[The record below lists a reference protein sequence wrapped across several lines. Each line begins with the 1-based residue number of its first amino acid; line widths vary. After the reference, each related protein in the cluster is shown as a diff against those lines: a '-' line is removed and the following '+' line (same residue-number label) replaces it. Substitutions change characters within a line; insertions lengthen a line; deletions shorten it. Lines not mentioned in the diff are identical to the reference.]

1 VAVVEAGMSA
11 ASVTQI
17 RRSVERVVS
26 AGDDVGPVGP
36 LPWARRAAA
45 ETGWPWAFALPAGLF
60 LIITFFVGA
69 DMAADLTDGVG
80 PAHLVL
86 ETIAF
91 LLCLAGTGG
100 TALQLRTALRRG
112 HDLQRD
118 LEGTR
123 ADLEGTRADLVRWRD
138 EAKDLLGGL
147 RGAID
152 LQFQR
157 WELTSAQ
164 CEVALLVLKGF
175 SYKEIADLRETTER
189 TVRNQALAIYRKAG
203 LASRA
208 EMAAFFLED
217 FLVPT
222 ERWGRERRPTEPNA
236 ARAEPG

>member
-1 VAVVEAGMSA
+1 MAVANIREEPERADDAGEH
-11 ASVTQI
+11 SVANHVT
-17 RRSVERVVS
+17 S
-26 AGDDVGPVGP
+26 GH
-36 LPWARRAAA
+36 ARFAPD
-45 ETGWPWAFALPAGLF
+45 GSSPWAFAWPAVLF
-60 LIITFFVGA
+60 SLITFFVGA
-69 DMAADLTDGVG
+69 DMAADLSDGVSTT
-80 PAHLVL
+80 HLVL

-91 LLCLAGTGG
+91 ALCLTGAGG
-100 TALQLRTALRRG
+100 TAMQLRAALRRAR
-112 HDLQRD
+112 DLQRA

-152 LQFQR
+152 HQFTR

-175 SYKEIADLRETTER
+175 SYKEIADLRQTTER

-203 LASRA
+203 LANRA

-217 FLVPT
+217 FLVPP
-222 ERWGRERRPTEPNA
+222 ERKTGERRGAGEEHAGA
-236 ARAEPG
+236 AAP